1 MALTQIPQ
9 ILHPSVASAKTN
21 GGQKYTID
29 DELWRWLN
37 QLRRG
42 LEETTEVV
50 RDIINVKD
58 PRFGAAGNGAT
69 LDDDAIQAAIEFGNA
84 QGGGVLYFP
93 PGVYQ
98 ISRPI
103 VFDDN
108 GFGFCQVR
116 VWGAGMY
123 TSGIRCNANPANGP
137 VFSGTAAIHIHGSI
151 SFSDF
156 FINGNQKAPI
166 GIVYDPPIGIDGTVF
181 SAPSLFQRIQFAL
194 CATSGFL
201 SGSQNGFGG
210 QHTLRDCFFNTCG
223 GYAID
228 WNNGGQGNMLEDT
241 IVLGGTLG
249 GLHMSSVLGSAGANH
264 NEGQCVRGC
273 AFLTANNQPP
283 LAIPC
288 PGVVIDNGLFNVF
301 SDNVIEGPG
310 PSSCRSVWKRDLGS
324 NHVGP
329 LHFTN
334 NWFGSGCD
342 FRGSCS
348 EIGLLDNSFPGGA
361 PLRFICN
368 NPGPSVNHTIIGNK
382 FTGDGQLLGTTYR
395 VTLTNQRN
403 VIVSHNTLSGENRGF
418 HETSTDQPSFGSN
431 QQIWVFFNFFSQA
444 QSSFNLAGGT
454 GVTFGLNSP

>member
-58 PRFGAAGNGAT
+58 PRFGAAGNGTT

-103 VFDDN
+103 VFSDN
-108 GFGFCQVR
+108 GFGFSLVR

-123 TSGIRCNANPANGP
+123 TSGVRCNANPANGP
-137 VFSGTAAIHIHGSI
+137 LFSGAAAIIIHGSI

-166 GIVYDPPIGIDGTVF
+166 GIFYDPPI
-181 SAPSLFQRIQFAL
+181 SALPGLFHRVSFAL
-194 CATSGFL
+194 CATSGFFC
-201 SGSQNGFGG
+201 GSTTGFGG
-210 QHTLRDCFFNTCG
+210 QHFIRDCFFNTCG

-228 WNNGGQGNMLEDT
+228 WNNGGQGNMLENT
-241 IVLGGTLG
+241 IVLGGTLA
-249 GLHMSSVLGSAGANH
+249 GLRMSSPPGAPEGNH
-264 NEGQCVRGC
+264 GEGQIVRGC
-273 AFLTANNQPP
+273 AFLTSNNQPP

-310 PSSCRSVWKRDLGS
+310 PNTGKSVFIRNFTGM
-324 NHVGP
+324 GP

-334 NWFGSGCD
+334 NWFGSG
-342 FRGSCS
+342 FRCEAPAL

-361 PLRFICN
+361 PCLFAP
-368 NPGPSVNHTIIGNK
+368 PGLGSSFNITIAFNK
-382 FTGDGQLLGTTYR
+382 FTGNGP
-395 VTLTNQRN
+395 LTHRIVLSNMRN
-403 VIVSHNTLSGENRGF
+403 VIVLGNTVSGANGGLFE
-418 HETSTDQPSFGSN
+418 SGSDG
-431 QQIWVFFNFFSQA
+431 QIWVVFNFISQA
-444 QSSFNLAGGT
+444 ASSYGPGT
-454 GVTFGLNSP
+454 TWGLNSP